1 MGDTDKSQVVG
12 ELIEYWH
19 AALDETKS
27 IVSLVQTGKPT
38 PLDSARRRV
47 AVVNSR
53 WLRYFLH
60 TMRFECRNVQ
70 PPHHKHKEWL
80 RTQVVILRMA
90 GVEIKI
96 PERLL
101 E

>member
-27 IVSLVQTGKPT
+27 IVSLVQTGKPI

-47 AVVNSR
+47 AFANSR
-53 WLRYFLH
+53 WLRYLFH
-60 TMRFECRNVQ
+60 SMREECRNIQ

-80 RTQVVILRMA
+80 RTQAVILRMA
-90 GVEIKI
+90 GIDIVI
-96 PERLL
+96 PEELL
-101 E
+101 K